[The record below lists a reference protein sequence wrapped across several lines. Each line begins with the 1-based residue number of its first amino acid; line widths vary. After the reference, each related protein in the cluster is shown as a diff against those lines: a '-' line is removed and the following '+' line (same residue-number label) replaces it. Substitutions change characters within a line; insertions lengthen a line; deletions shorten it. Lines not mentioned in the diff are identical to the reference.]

1 MKIAIEGMDGVGKST
16 IAKKIAKSLG
26 YVYLDKPLKEL
37 FQTEKING
45 EELLSIISNKI
56 YDFDEEIIK
65 AWFFGMGNIYSFLK
79 YKNEDLIIDRHFASN
94 YFWNGTSETNC
105 IFENMIDL
113 IGVPDLTIVLY
124 ASVKTRLERI
134 YSRNSNDYDLKDA
147 EKHVDGYDK
156 ILNFLNSFSVPH
168 VFVNTENKT
177 EDEVY
182 TEVKDIINKYK
193 EKPYGKVLKK

>member
-1 MKIAIEGMDGVGKST
+1 MDGVGKST

-26 YVYLDKPLKEL
+26 YIYLDKPLKEL
-37 FQTEKING
+37 FQTEKTNG

-56 YDFDEEIIK
+56 YDFDTEIIK

-79 YKNEDLIIDRHFASN
+79 YKNEDLVIDRHFASN

-105 IFENMIDL
+105 IFKNMIDL

-124 ASVKTRLERI
+124 ASVKTRIERI
-134 YSRNSNDYDLKDA
+134 YSRNPKDYDLQDQ

-156 ILNFLNSFSVPH
+156 MLNFFNQFNVPYI
-168 VFVNTENKT
+168 FVNTENKT
-177 EDEVY
+177 EEEIYIEVLNLIKEY
-182 TEVKDIINKYK
+182 NK
-193 EKPYGKVLKK
+193 KPYGKVLKK